1 MKTENNTTDDF
12 AGTFAGKTAFCS
24 AVNGVTNLY
33 LTTVKISDGQHGWLY
48 IPGMNAQT
56 VTDTE
61 KFIIYLYSDGYY
73 RIQSGD
79 LRWLSL
85 NTEGWF
91 LQYDELA
98 NAAAFAIQGNPFGSR
113 LAVKTSSGDAPLFYT
128 LQNNPKTPNV
138 LGLTGGTDHYDAFA
152 PTPVT
157 PSLAVIRQQKQAV
170 NADFGNVVLTGQD
183 LSQGID
189 FSSAKFV
196 GAQLAGVDFSNA
208 KLDSANMSQT
218 DLRGLNWGAPA
229 SASLINL
236 SGSNAE
242 NCVFGGQTK
251 ALNCFKAIFSSAN
264 LSGANL
270 INLNLEQANLSGAI
284 LNGAFLDKAL
294 LPNANLNGVVAL
306 KTSFAGAVLTDSRAQ
321 NAIFSRAVF
330 DNAVLTRV
338 RMGAS
343 SFLFNVS
350 AQFAADLDQYKFP
363 QPTLI
368 TAFAGNG
375 VTLEPSAAVEILI
388 KGQNWLIHD
397 SAGPYKLILTDSGI
411 QVFNY
416 NPSLIPAILRG
427 ASLMGVTAATA
438 SLAGADLRGVRW
450 YGASSTLNHADLQD
464 AVFSGAL
471 LVSNDFTQA
480 NVSGV
485 DFSDSILIQGNFT
498 GCIAGPGG
506 SRRAISFEG
515 AHIEGTNFSKA
526 TFSGAV
532 LTDAVVALDWG
543 VPLLFLP
550 LDDRKYLN
558 TSGLSNLKA
567 AFLRAGFDLGDAS
580 AVSDTSL
587 WSIDNSQSQDPHAP
601 KQYKVQ
607 KTASGFNVFGNG
619 KFLFTLSAS
628 AIAFLNQPKASQQ
641 LVSLFANK
649 NFSLALNAPIA
660 LQAGWTI
667 NVDPAAVYVRPY
679 RFNKIQ
685 VQAET
690 GRLGVYGMAPVL
702 IENLPEYPQGIA
714 FNATTN
720 LLNALSPN
728 AVGPA
733 GVPFSWVGQKLMD
746 AETFLT
752 VFQD

>member
-1 MKTENNTTDDF
+1 MKTENNTTAAF
-12 AGTFAGKTAFCS
+12 AGTFAGKMAFCS
-24 AVNGVTNLY
+24 GGGGTNLY
-33 LTTVKISDGQHGWLY
+33 LTTVKISDGKHGWLY
-48 IPGMNAQT
+48 IPGMNAQM

-91 LQYDELA
+91 LQYDDLT

-113 LAVKTSSGDAPLFYT
+113 LAVKTSNGDKPLFYT

-152 PTPVT
+152 PTSVT
-157 PSLAVIRQQKQAV
+157 PALADIRQQKQAV
-170 NADFGNVVLTGQD
+170 NADFGNVILIGQD

-189 FSSAKFV
+189 FSSANFV
-196 GAQLAGVDFSNA
+196 GAQLAGVNFSNA

-236 SGSNAE
+236 FGSNAE

-251 ALNCFKAIFSSAN
+251 ALNCFQAIFSSAN

-343 SFLFNVS
+343 SFLFNAS

-368 TAFAGNG
+368 TAFAANG
-375 VTLEPSAAVEILI
+375 ITLEPSAAVEILI

-397 SAGPYKLILTDSGI
+397 SAGP
-411 QVFNY
+411 F
-416 NPSLIPAILRG
+416 
-427 ASLMGVTAATA
+427 
-438 SLAGADLRGVRW
+438 
-450 YGASSTLNHADLQD
+450 
-464 AVFSGAL
+464 
-471 LVSNDFTQA
+471 
-480 NVSGV
+480 
-485 DFSDSILIQGNFT
+485 
-498 GCIAGPGG
+498 
-506 SRRAISFEG
+506 
-515 AHIEGTNFSKA
+515 
-526 TFSGAV
+526 
-532 LTDAVVALDWG
+532 
-543 VPLLFLP
+543 
-550 LDDRKYLN
+550 
-558 TSGLSNLKA
+558 
-567 AFLRAGFDLGDAS
+567 
-580 AVSDTSL
+580 
-587 WSIDNSQSQDPHAP
+587 
-601 KQYKVQ
+601 
-607 KTASGFNVFGNG
+607 
-619 KFLFTLSAS
+619 
-628 AIAFLNQPKASQQ
+628 
-641 LVSLFANK
+641 VSLFANK

-667 NVDPAAVYVRPY
+667 NVDSAAVYVRPY

-685 VQAET
+685 VQVET
-690 GRLGVYGMAPVL
+690 GRLGVYGTAPVL
-702 IENLPEYPQGIA
+702 IENLPEYPQGVA

-728 AVGPA
+728 AGGPA
-733 GVPFSWVGQKLMD
+733 GVPFSWVGQKLID